1 MTSNKLRRAAA
12 IVGVGESDTFGF
24 DTNKTSLMLH
34 TEAIIN
40 ATNDAGLDIDEID
53 GLFVTGGAGRFPAI
67 AMAEYLGIQPKYV
80 DNTYV
85 GGAGFIVFVNHA
97 VAAIN
102 AGIIDTAVISHGE
115 VGHSVRQRGNKGTGG
130 GFNYDPWDPSMQFE
144 QIYGLWGAPA
154 YYAHAMNRY
163 MHEFNVSKEDFAQ
176 IAVVAREW
184 ATLNPTA
191 VMHSKETHPF
201 GGPIDIKTVLDS
213 RPIAWPLNLLDCCLV
228 TDHGGAVVIASKDR
242 ANDFK
247 NTPVWIDGSGEAIS
261 HINMSQMQDM
271 TETSAKESSKRAYAM
286 AGLGPADMEM
296 AMLYDSF
303 TYTAGV
309 TAEMVG
315 LAPRGQG
322 TDLWKNGA
330 ASPGGK
336 FPINTNGGGLSYS
349 HSGMYGILLLIEA
362 QRQLAQKAI
371 GLPGRQTHAKSAIIN
386 GTGGPLAATG
396 TIIVSVDK

>member
-1 MTSNKLRRAAA
+1 
-12 IVGVGESDTFGF
+12 
-24 DTNKTSLMLH
+24 
-34 TEAIIN
+34 
-40 ATNDAGLDIDEID
+40 
-53 GLFVTGGAGRFPAI
+53 
-67 AMAEYLGIQPKYV
+67 
-80 DNTYV
+80 
-85 GGAGFIVFVNHA
+85 
-97 VAAIN
+97 
-102 AGIIDTAVISHGE
+102 
-115 VGHSVRQRGNKGTGG
+115 
-130 GFNYDPWDPSMQFE
+130 MQFE

-163 MHEFNVSKEDFAQ
+163 MHEFNISKKDFAQ

-228 TDHGGAVVIASKDR
+228 TDHGGAVVITSKDR

-371 GLPGRQTHAKSAIIN
+371 GLPGRQTNAKSAIIN